1 MARYLEYD
9 TNSGRII
16 SEIISSIPP
25 TIAGGYGLL
34 ELGEDQEV
42 DTAAYAV
49 RDGKLVKLYETAE
62 ERIERE
68 RLRKIKKEQ
77 TRERIKSMAWECAMA
92 ILDDNDEAIK
102 HLQKEFKELKAYI

>member
-25 TIAGGYGLL
+25 TIAGGYGLY
-34 ELGEDQEV
+34 QEV